1 MDSSTAPRQMLRL
14 THLCRKL
21 NLSKSS
27 IYTMVSEGRLPRPKQ
42 LGRRAVAWVEQ
53 EVDAHIAALPTTAP
67 STSLERKP
75 AVPTPRVPLDPNAPP
90 RRPRGRPRKH
100 PLPTDTSMNTTAT
113 SEAA

>member
-1 MDSSTAPRQMLRL
+1 MDVSTTPRQMLRL

-27 IYTMVSEGRLPRPKQ
+27 IYMMIAEGRLPRPKQ

-53 EVDAHIAALPTTAP
+53 EVDAHIAALPTTSP
-67 STSLERKP
+67 SPPLERKP
-75 AVPTPRVPLDPNAPP
+75 VTTTPSVPPDLNAPP

-100 PLPTDTSMNTTAT
+100 PLPTAISVNTQAP